1 MPSDGFL
8 TFSNTMHRT
17 IPLWSPGIRAGVN
30 RQDALQEARLWR
42 SLLTIDAGVW
52 DSGARC
58 STLRTEDHHG
68 ALELASK
75 HRISL
80 NLSSEEYRE
89 VAALAEKARVS
100 RAWIGRQALIEFLER
115 HRARDIQFP
124 LDLAAT
130 SERGRS
136 R

>member
-1 MPSDGFL
+1 M
-8 TFSNTMHRT
+8 
-17 IPLWSPGIRAGVN
+17 
-30 RQDALQEARLWR
+30 
-42 SLLTIDAGVW
+42 
-52 DSGARC
+52 
-58 STLRTEDHHG
+58 
-68 ALELASK
+68 ASK

-80 NLSSEEYRE
+80 NLSSEEYIE

-115 HRARDIQFP
+115 HREREIQFP

-130 SERGRS
+130 AGRGRS